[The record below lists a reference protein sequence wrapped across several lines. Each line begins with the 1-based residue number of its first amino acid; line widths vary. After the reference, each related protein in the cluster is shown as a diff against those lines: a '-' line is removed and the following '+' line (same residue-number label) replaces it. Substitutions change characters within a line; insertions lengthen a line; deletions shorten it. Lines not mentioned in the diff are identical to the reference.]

1 MSTFGVW
8 LKEVLPPPRA
18 AFGIVILIITS
29 SFSLGAASVNFVGM
43 PQRTTALEEKDR
55 LQDERLGETL
65 DKLER
70 HIQQDSLR
78 NLRQAEATARI
89 YCVVQLL
96 ADNEGPI
103 NPLACEPGGT
113 E

>member
-1 MSTFGVW
+1 MNSFGAW
-8 LKEVLPPPRA
+8 LKEALPPPRA
-18 AFGIVILIITS
+18 ALGIVILLITS
-29 SFSLGAASVNFVGM
+29 SFGLGAASVNVVGV
-43 PQRTTALEEKDR
+43 PKRTTALEEKDR
-55 LQDERLGETL
+55 LQDALLSETL

-70 HIQQDSLR
+70 HIQQDSVR
-78 NLRQAEATARI
+78 NLGQSEAIARI
-89 YCVVQLL
+89 YCVVRLL